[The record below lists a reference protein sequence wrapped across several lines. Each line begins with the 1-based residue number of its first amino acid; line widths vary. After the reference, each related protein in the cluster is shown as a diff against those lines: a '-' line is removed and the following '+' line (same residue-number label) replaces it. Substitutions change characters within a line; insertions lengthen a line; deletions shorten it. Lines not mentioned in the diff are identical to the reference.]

1 MIILGID
8 PGTYRTGFGLVQ
20 KNGNQLEH
28 VDNGLI
34 APSVKFSLPEKLKKI
49 YESIEAMIKTFQPK
63 EIALEDLFFAKNAKS
78 VLKLGHARGVVML
91 AAAQHGIPVYEYPP
105 TQVKQA
111 ICGYGQATKD
121 QIQKMVKIHLKLKE
135 VAEENASDALAVA
148 LCHCQTKRFLKK

>member
-20 KNGNQLEH
+20 KNGNQLDH

-49 YESIEAMIKTFQPK
+49 YESLEAMIKEFQPK

-105 TQVKQA
+105 AQVKQA
-111 ICGYGQATKD
+111 ICGFGQATKD

-148 LCHCQTKRFLKK
+148 LCHCQTKRFS